1 MDLDNLCT
9 TCGKTF
15 LNYLLRSKHEIAY
28 HSGKL
33 LGCTECSY
41 TAFGSKNLSNHM
53 QKHQESQCC
62 FTNGEFGETC
72 HSTLKMFEKQKGFY
86 RNKNFGSDD
95 ALVQA
100 HHSHSTFTGM
110 KMGSPA
116 RILSIRPS
124 SRSSP
129 GSSPRSS
136 PSRPGWNKKE
146 SLVKKY
152 LYGQN
157 S

>member
-1 MDLDNLCT
+1 MSPRDYNLLSMRVIL
-9 TCGKTF
+9 GKTNG
-15 LNYLLRSKHEIAY
+15 LNRSYVNMALKIHIIIHHY
-28 HSGKL
+28 PFYFSKTGKN
-33 LGCTECSY
+33 
-41 TAFGSKNLSNHM
+41 FKD
-53 QKHQESQCC
+53 
-62 FTNGEFGETC
+62 TNGEFGETC

-157 S
+157 SV

>member
-1 MDLDNLCT
+1 MTLKIHIIIHHYPFNFSIT
-9 TCGKTF
+9 GKNF
-15 LNYLLRSKHEIAY
+15 KD
-28 HSGKL
+28 
-33 LGCTECSY
+33 
-41 TAFGSKNLSNHM
+41 
-53 QKHQESQCC
+53 
-62 FTNGEFGETC
+62 TNGEFGETC
-72 HSTLKMFEKQKGFY
+72 HSTLKMIEKQKGFY
-86 RNKNFGSDD
+86 RNKNFSSDD

-110 KMGSPA
+110 TMGSPS
-116 RILSIRPS
+116 RILPIRPS

-157 S
+157 SV